1 MMGAMP
7 KTLYFPE
14 LAKRVRS
21 QRRGLPSLYGDVD
34 FSARP
39 YRLALDPDDE
49 SSLPGWVAD
58 RAELLDDERTIEL
71 MSTATMLGD
80 VVADAYAAL
89 MEQQSF
95 KSLIDMLQVAC
106 REGIDAVPGAPPEL
120 ERFIAAMERQ
130 PDWLDME
137 LVHEGARHE
146 RIPQALVAPFVI
158 RGAFMATF
166 LNTYAA
172 LPMALT
178 GALGGRRAA
187 RRVNETA
194 SFFAVTT
201 MPGALDRYGRG
212 FEAAAM
218 VRLMHSMVRYNAL
231 TKSGR
236 WDFDVYGIPIPQVDQ
251 MPAGLISVY
260 LLARRVQAN
269 GRSEFNARER
279 AIVEFA
285 RYRCFLLGLP
295 EELLPTT
302 PAEIIHVMHARAAT
316 LRDDFDDEICGELV
330 RATMSSYLKP
340 TRSLPDRLADAI
352 EKSYS
357 KFFFNRT
364 FANGDGAAFAA
375 LGVAMGPEDHALVAL
390 FAPLVFGSFLTARTT
405 SRLPIVGALTDRVV
419 TEVLKQRL
427 ASYGKP
433 EFTTDSSKYTPVA
446 KARPA
451 TTWRRVRRAVPRAGR
466 STGLPPKR
474 IRTDLRGFARR
485 TARKRQSPRT
495 GTSARPARSR
505 PRHPTGRF
513 MPSGKSTLPGTT
525 RPCTV
530 ARSRASCGAPM
541 RRTGRSAEL

>member
-1 MMGAMP
+1 M
-7 KTLYFPE
+7 KTGRHFPE
-14 LAKRVRS
+14 LAERVRS
-21 QRRGLPSLYGDVD
+21 QREGLPSLYGDVD

-49 SSLPGWVAD
+49 SSLPKWAAD
-58 RAELLDDERTIEL
+58 RGELLNDERTIEL

-89 MEQQSF
+89 MEQQSL
-95 KSLIDMLQVAC
+95 KRLIDMLQRAC
-106 REGIDAVPGAPPEL
+106 REGIDAVPDAPPEL
-120 ERFIAAMERQ
+120 ERFIAAMEQR
-130 PDWLDME
+130 PDWLDID
-137 LVHEGARHE
+137 LVSQGARHE
-146 RIPQALVAPFVI
+146 RIPQALLAPYVI

-201 MPGALDRYGRG
+201 MPGALDRHGPG

-231 TKSGR
+231 KKSDR
-236 WDFDVYGIPIPQVDQ
+236 WDLDVYGIPIPQVDQ

-260 LLARRVQAN
+260 LLARQVEAG
-269 GRSEFNARER
+269 GRSDFNARER

-295 EELLPTT
+295 EELLPAT

-330 RATMSSYLKP
+330 RTTMSAYLKP

-364 FANGDGAAFAA
+364 FLNGDGAASAE
-375 LGVAMGPEDHALVAL
+375 LGVAMGLEDYTRLAL
-390 FAPLVFGSFLTARTT
+390 FAPLVFGSFWTASTT
-405 SRLPIVGALTDRVV
+405 SKLPIVGALTDRVV

-433 EFTTDSSKYTPVA
+433 QFTTDASTYTPVA
-446 KARPA
+446 KAQPA
-451 TTWRRVRRAVPRAGR
+451 AAG
-466 STGLPPKR
+466 
-474 IRTDLRGFARR
+474 
-485 TARKRQSPRT
+485 
-495 GTSARPARSR
+495 
-505 PRHPTGRF
+505 
-513 MPSGKSTLPGTT
+513 
-525 RPCTV
+525 
-530 ARSRASCGAPM
+530 
-541 RRTGRSAEL
+541 